1 MSYIWSLPLRQ
12 RRNRTTVVAVLA
24 ISCVLLYWIG
34 FPSPGSQNVITVS
47 PQDCYRVI
55 AENEDMIPYAA
66 CHIQKQTWAPAS
78 FVYGFGSQNVHYP
91 ASLDS
96 PQPVM
101 KVEYPKNSINP
112 LSGRVGGVGW
122 FTHNVHPSQE
132 MYFQY
137 DVKFQHG
144 FSWVKG
150 GKLPGM
156 YGGRTECS
164 GGNTALDCFSIRLM
178 WRKNGD
184 GEAYLYVPKDEQV
197 PDISKIP
204 PKTEVNPTYGI
215 SAGRGAFQ
223 FTSGQWDTVGM
234 FVKMNDIGSA
244 NGLFKIWVNKKLVIQ
259 FDKVVWRTMDIGID
273 GIQFETFFGG
283 SRPGFEAAEQSFSYF
298 RNVFYATQVP
308 ADLPQ

>member
-1 MSYIWSLPLRQ
+1 MSYNWSLPFRQ
-12 RRNRTTVVAVLA
+12 RRNRTTLVAALV

-34 FPSPGSQNVITVS
+34 FPSSGSQNVITVS

-55 AENEDMIPYAA
+55 AENEDLLPYAA
-66 CHIQKQTWAPAS
+66 CHIKKQVSLMEWMLQLSYFLFIVVWFDQLLMPVPLSFWFLGLIQTWAPAS

-91 ASLDS
+91 ATLDS

-122 FTHNVHPSQE
+122 FTHNVQSSQE

-164 GGNTALDCFSIRLM
+164 GAYFFICFTGVCDRTHFM
-178 WRKNGD
+178 YTD
-184 GEAYLYVPKDEQV
+184 
-197 PDISKIP
+197 
-204 PKTEVNPTYGI
+204 
-215 SAGRGAFQ
+215 
-223 FTSGQWDTVGM
+223 
-234 FVKMNDIGSA
+234 
-244 NGLFKIWVNKKLVIQ
+244 LVRI
-259 FDKVVWRTMDIGID
+259 
-273 GIQFETFFGG
+273 
-283 SRPGFEAAEQSFSYF
+283 
-298 RNVFYATQVP
+298 
-308 ADLPQ
+308 L